1 MDKYARREYFDRL
14 YALRETYRE
23 LGPDDTTSVI
33 SIEAMIDRAAA
44 LLDRPASPLIATI
57 EPRDAAN

>member
-23 LGPDDTTSVI
+23 LGPDDTKSVI
-33 SIEAMIDRAAA
+33 SIETMIDRAAK

-57 EPRDAAN
+57 DTRDVAN